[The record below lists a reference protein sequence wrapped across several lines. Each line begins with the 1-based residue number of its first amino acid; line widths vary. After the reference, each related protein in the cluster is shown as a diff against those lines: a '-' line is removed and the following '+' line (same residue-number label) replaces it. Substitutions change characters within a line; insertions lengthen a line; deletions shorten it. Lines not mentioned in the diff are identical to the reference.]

1 MKKTKSLSRSLFWI
15 CCLLLV
21 SGAYAQGADVSP
33 NVEALRG
40 IAIERAEDSSIVS
53 ILIDPISSLNLP
65 LSEIR
70 VAGKV
75 NQSGKLKSLSIRFC
89 ADSSFVP
96 SGEAEL
102 ILSDEKKL
110 TLYSSSIQ
118 RVNEPGKTN
127 YTLTFLN
134 NLDAILLDTVAISE
148 GTVFMNLF
156 SKKNKA
162 AKLGIALEF
171 FKLLRSPPR

>member
-15 CCLLLV
+15 CCLILV
-21 SGAYAQGADVSP
+21 SGAYAQETGVSP
-33 NVEALRG
+33 KAETLRG
-40 IAIERAEDSSIVS
+40 IAIERAEDSSTVS
-53 ILIDPISSLNLP
+53 IQIDPISSPDLS

-75 NQSGKLKSLSIRFC
+75 NQSGKLRSLSIRFC

-118 RVNEPGKTN
+118 RVNEPEKTN

-134 NLDAILLDTVAISE
+134 SLDAVLSDTVAISE
-148 GTVFMNLF
+148 SMVFMNLF
-156 SKKNKA
+156 SKKNKTA
-162 AKLGIALEF
+162 RLGIALEF
-171 FKLLRSPPR
+171 FKLLRSPQR

>member
-1 MKKTKSLSRSLFWI
+1 MKNLSRSLFLI
-15 CCLLLV
+15 CCFSMV
-21 SGAYAQGADVSP
+21 FGAYAQGTSVSP
-33 NVEALRG
+33 NAETLRG
-40 IAIERAEDSSIVS
+40 IAIERAEDSSTVS
-53 ILIDPISSLNLP
+53 IQIDPISFPDLS

-96 SGEAEL
+96 SGEADL
-102 ILSDEKKL
+102 MLSDGRKL

-118 RVNEPGKTN
+118 RVSDPEKTN

-148 GTVFMNLF
+148 STVFMNLF

-162 AKLGIALEF
+162 ARLGIASEF

>member
-15 CCLLLV
+15 CCFILV
-21 SGAYAQGADVSP
+21 SGAYAQETGISP
-33 NVEALRG
+33 KAETLRG
-40 IAIERAEDSSIVS
+40 IAIERAEDSSTVS
-53 ILIDPISSLNLP
+53 IQIDPISSPDLS

-75 NQSGKLKSLSIRFC
+75 NQSGKLRSLSIRFC

-118 RVNEPGKTN
+118 RVNEPEKTN
-127 YTLTFLN
+127 YTLTFLDS
-134 NLDAILLDTVAISE
+134 LDAVLSDTVAISE
-148 GTVFMNLF
+148 SMVFMNLF
-156 SKKNKA
+156 SKKNKTA
-162 AKLGIALEF
+162 RLGIALEF
-171 FKLLRSPPR
+171 FKLLNSPQR